1 MSTEDEAATVAG
13 DAILQPGV
21 CDDPKRVLFAGL
33 PSGDGPFLIIHE
45 FREEGAEDACLV
57 LRADGAG
64 NADPGQRR
72 PREHARG
79 GAERWR
85 QPDVLDLRRRVRLRR
100 VRGRPAPAAAR
111 RRLPA
116 GERP

>member
-1 MSTEDEAATVAG
+1 MSTEDEAAAVAG

-21 CDDPKRVLFAGL
+21 CDDPKRVLLAGL

-64 NADPGQRR
+64 NADPGNMLVAE
-72 PREHARG
+72 PSG
-79 GAERWR
+79 GVNLTYWICGDEYVF
-85 QPDVLDLRRRVRLRR
+85 DGYVD
-100 VRGRPAPAAAR
+100 G
-111 RRLPA
+111 RRLLRHVDVS
-116 GERP
+116 RPESGHE